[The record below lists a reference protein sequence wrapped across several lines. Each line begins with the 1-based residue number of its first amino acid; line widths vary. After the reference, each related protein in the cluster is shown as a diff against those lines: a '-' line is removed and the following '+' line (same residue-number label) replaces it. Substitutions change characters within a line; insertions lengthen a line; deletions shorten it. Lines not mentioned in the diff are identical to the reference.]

1 MAEAKRGRGRP
12 ATLTEEGRQSQL
24 REAQAAHRARA
35 SKSGKVR
42 LDASVNA
49 ETKAKV
55 EAYRSKH
62 ALPSIGAALDAIL
75 ANLK

>member
-1 MAEAKRGRGRP
+1 MEETKRGRGRP
-12 ATLTEEGRQSQL
+12 ATLTEEDRQAQL
-24 REAQAAHRARA
+24 RVAQAAHRARA
-35 SKSGKVR
+35 ADSGKVR

-62 ALPSIGAALDAIL
+62 GLPSIGAALDAIL